1 MLSQE
6 TENKSSFY
14 FIIQHVH
21 WLDSKRKPEKL
32 GLDKCENHLFW
43 NSPACLIHDNTSTLP
58 LLVFD
63 YRWNT
68 CTRYQ
73 LMLCFD
79 EHLLMKKFST
89 FFSNFN
95 HVEALWKAQIRNLR
109 FQYSPCWKLKREAWV
124 KFKISQFVTSFTP

>member
-6 TENKSSFY
+6 TGNKSSFY

-68 CTRYQ
+68 CTGINWWFAS
-73 LMLCFD
+73 MNICWW
-79 EHLLMKKFST
+79 T
-89 FFSNFN
+89 
-95 HVEALWKAQIRNLR
+95 R
-109 FQYSPCWKLKREAWV
+109 FPLSFQTSIKLKHFGRLKLE
-124 KFKISQFVTSFTP
+124 T